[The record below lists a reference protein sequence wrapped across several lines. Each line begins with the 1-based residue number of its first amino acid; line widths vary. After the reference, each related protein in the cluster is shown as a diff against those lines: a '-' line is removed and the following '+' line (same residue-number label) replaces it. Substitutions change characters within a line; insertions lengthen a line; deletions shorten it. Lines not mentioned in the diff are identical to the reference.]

1 MGRARKEVEPMF
13 YFLFF
18 LALGTAF
25 SIWNLE
31 RRVKYLETELWKE
44 IQDLRRRIKG
54 TAGDY

>member
-1 MGRARKEVEPMF
+1 MF